1 MKGNRMTTS
10 QLCSILGWVSVFGM
24 GWMFVLRL
32 IPQDALSWGF
42 FVFFFLV
49 AIFASVSAME
59 KKGVR

>member
-1 MKGNRMTTS
+1 
-10 QLCSILGWVSVFGM
+10 
-24 GWMFVLRL
+24 MFVLRL